1 MTMTPCTAFRGK
13 ADVCVKSESYL
24 CLKIY
29 RERDRERETNIYAS
43 SVERRWGVVVSLAR
57 EEDGDC

>member
-13 ADVCVKSESYL
+13 ADVCVKSESYV

-29 RERDRERETNIYAS
+29 RERERQTYTHQALKDG
-43 SVERRWGVVVSLAR
+43 GVLL
-57 EEDGDC
+57 